1 MKFDIFGIDRPCV
14 DFTVDLNT
22 IPARNT
28 GCLLNGTGWQGG
40 GKVSTGVVA
49 AARLG
54 VACTLVGCVG
64 DDLYGRF
71 CRDDFVRHG
80 FDVSQ
85 LHLAADHTSDL
96 GVVVSE
102 RSSATRT
109 ILYRKGTAPMLAEE
123 QVDWQALKKSQYLY
137 IAQTTGLNAAAMDRA
152 SAWNIPI
159 FIDADYYSD
168 SLAESIPRTSYFVA
182 SEFVFDAMFPGKGTK
197 ELREMKPE
205 CREILRQGPR
215 TVVFT
220 FGGRGCVGCSRE
232 DGFFWIP
239 AFRVPVR
246 DTVGARDVFHGA
258 FLEMLLKGMSPRE
271 CARRASGTS
280 AIKCT
285 FPSGRDG
292 IPTEE
297 ILNHFLE
304 TGEIL
309 DETLCQRERFY
320 ESGIEYV
327 RA

>member
-71 CRDDFVRHG
+71 FRDDFVRHSV
-80 FDVSQ
+80 DVSQ
-85 LHLAADHTSDL
+85 LHLAADYTSDL
-96 GVVVSE
+96 GVVVGE

-197 ELREMKPE
+197 ELREMEPE

-220 FGGRGCVGCSRE
+220 FGGPGCVGCSRE
-232 DGFFWIP
+232 DGFARIP
-239 AFRVPVR
+239 GTCPGYGGRQRCVPR
-246 DTVGARDVFHGA
+246 GIPGNAARGHA
-258 FLEMLLKGMSPRE
+258 PPGMRPPGQWDLGDQVYVPR
-271 CARRASGTS
+271 RQ
-280 AIKCT
+280 
-285 FPSGRDG
+285 GRDPYG
-292 IPTEE
+292 GDFKP
-297 ILNHFLE
+297 LPGNRRN
-304 TGEIL
+304 TG
-309 DETLCQRERFY
+309 
-320 ESGIEYV
+320 
-327 RA
+327 